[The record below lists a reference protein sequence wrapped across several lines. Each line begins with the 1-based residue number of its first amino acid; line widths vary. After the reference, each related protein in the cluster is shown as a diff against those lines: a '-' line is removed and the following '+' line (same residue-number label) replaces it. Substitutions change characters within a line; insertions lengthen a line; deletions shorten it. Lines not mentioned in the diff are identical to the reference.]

1 MSRPIGWWRHA
12 AIAGFAAGLLLAPH
26 LAAPQGWLP
35 CGLAAV
41 LGLIVG
47 WREVA
52 GAAEPRIRIDV
63 SLLLTLAAV
72 AALLGLGAGTLR
84 VEAIDAGAL
93 RGQAGEPVE
102 VVGHVTAVPTRSY
115 GDVRVQLDTPG
126 GRVVAV
132 APEPVG
138 DLPVGAEVAARGR
151 LAVPDEFRAAE
162 LERDGAAFELRTRD
176 LVLTGASRG
185 GLQGAL
191 DRIRRRAESALGK
204 GVEPDQA
211 ALARGFVLGADD
223 RIDPLTSEQFRRAGL
238 SHLLAVSGQNVILL
252 ALLAGTALAVFGV
265 GLRTRLLITV
275 VLIAVYVPV
284 AGGGPSIQRAGV
296 MGAAAIVATLAGR
309 PSDRAYPPLL
319 AAAATLLINPRFG
332 SDVGW
337 QLSFAA
343 VLGIMLWAGPLREL
357 IEERLSGNLPK
368 PLARG
373 LSEGIAMTLAATVAT
388 APLIAHD
395 FERLSLA
402 SIPANVLVL
411 VAVAPVMWLG
421 MLIAMLGQLPGLPPP
436 FLGSIEG
443 HLLDY
448 VAAVARALG
457 SPSWAQTEV
466 ALPAPA
472 AVIAIYLLTSVAACV
487 LIAWLRRRRGLGLP
501 RRSRIAAAVVVLA
514 ALLAIAPLG
523 AGDDDGA
530 PADTLRVVE
539 LDVGQ
544 GDATLLQPPRG
555 APVLVDAG
563 PPGGAAAAALA
574 DRGIGHLRAVFITH
588 DELDHAGGLREVLA
602 TAAVDELVVGRRSAR
617 LEAAAGA
624 AGARIVPTAEGS
636 SLRFGGMRIDVLWPP
651 REHVEQPIAE
661 ANDDSLVL
669 AARFDGY
676 DALLTGDAEA
686 EATHLDPGPFDVLK
700 VAHHGS
706 DDAGLP
712 ALLDRSVPRVALI
725 GVGAGNSYGH
735 PTPETLQDLAD
746 HGVCTLR
753 TDLNGAITVELG
765 PGGVGVETERGSPP
779 AGAGCAASAG

>member
-1 MSRPIGWWRHA
+1 
-12 AIAGFAAGLLLAPH
+12 
-26 LAAPQGWLP
+26 
-35 CGLAAV
+35 
-41 LGLIVG
+41 
-47 WREVA
+47 
-52 GAAEPRIRIDV
+52 
-63 SLLLTLAAV
+63 
-72 AALLGLGAGTLR
+72 
-84 VEAIDAGAL
+84 
-93 RGQAGEPVE
+93 
-102 VVGHVTAVPTRSY
+102 
-115 GDVRVQLDTPG
+115 
-126 GRVVAV
+126 
-132 APEPVG
+132 
-138 DLPVGAEVAARGR
+138 
-151 LAVPDEFRAAE
+151 
-162 LERDGAAFELRTRD
+162 
-176 LVLTGASRG
+176 
-185 GLQGAL
+185 
-191 DRIRRRAESALGK
+191 
-204 GVEPDQA
+204 
-211 ALARGFVLGADD
+211 
-223 RIDPLTSEQFRRAGL
+223 
-238 SHLLAVSGQNVILL
+238 
-252 ALLAGTALAVFGV
+252 
-265 GLRTRLLITV
+265 
-275 VLIAVYVPV
+275 
-284 AGGGPSIQRAGV
+284 
-296 MGAAAIVATLAGR
+296 
-309 PSDRAYPPLL
+309 
-319 AAAATLLINPRFG
+319 
-332 SDVGW
+332 
-337 QLSFAA
+337 
-343 VLGIMLWAGPLREL
+343 
-357 IEERLSGNLPK
+357 
-368 PLARG
+368 
-373 LSEGIAMTLAATVAT
+373 MTLAATVAT

-466 ALPAPA
+466 TLPAPA
-472 AVIAIYLLTSVAACV
+472 AVIAIYLLSSVAACV

-523 AGDDDGA
+523 AGGDDGA

-574 DRGIGHLRAVFITH
+574 DRGIDRLRAVFITH

-617 LEAAAGA
+617 LEAAARA

-725 GVGAGNSYGH
+725 GVGAGNSIRSSDVQH
-735 PTPETLQDLAD
+735 RPRLRQRPPQLPREPPAELLS
-746 HGVCTLR
+746 R
-753 TDLNGAITVELG
+753 TDRGEVLPQLRLQRRQEALVTLPEAVGRLG
-765 PGGVGVETERGSPP
+765 LRLGLLVGPP
-779 AGAGCAASAG
+779 APGNLLLALDNLLLKRRLLPRAHQCGISRPANRVDLRHSTILRECDHYPQFFGLYAATRPDRPSQHSPEVVASDRPDATTSPKEWPTDRPRPPLPEVVASGPAESCGDDWKRRVRACRWISWSCCRPAGGTR

>member
-1 MSRPIGWWRHA
+1 M
-12 AIAGFAAGLLLAPH
+12 
-26 LAAPQGWLP
+26 
-35 CGLAAV
+35 
-41 LGLIVG
+41 
-47 WREVA
+47 
-52 GAAEPRIRIDV
+52 
-63 SLLLTLAAV
+63 
-72 AALLGLGAGTLR
+72 
-84 VEAIDAGAL
+84 
-93 RGQAGEPVE
+93 
-102 VVGHVTAVPTRSY
+102 
-115 GDVRVQLDTPG
+115 
-126 GRVVAV
+126 
-132 APEPVG
+132 
-138 DLPVGAEVAARGR
+138 
-151 LAVPDEFRAAE
+151 
-162 LERDGAAFELRTRD
+162 
-176 LVLTGASRG
+176 
-185 GLQGAL
+185 
-191 DRIRRRAESALGK
+191 
-204 GVEPDQA
+204 
-211 ALARGFVLGADD
+211 
-223 RIDPLTSEQFRRAGL
+223 
-238 SHLLAVSGQNVILL
+238 
-252 ALLAGTALAVFGV
+252 
-265 GLRTRLLITV
+265 
-275 VLIAVYVPV
+275 

-617 LEAAAGA
+617 LEATAGA